1 MELLATFLF
10 VIAIY
15 SLVDAWVSRNE
26 MRAVHAHNL
35 ELARA
40 VGELMVERNALLQDA
55 RRKEAA

>member
-15 SLVDAWVSRNE
+15 SVVDAWACRNE
-26 MRAVHAHNL
+26 IRVVHAHNL
-35 ELARA
+35 ELAQA
-40 VGELMVERNALLQDA
+40 VGKLMVERNALLQDA